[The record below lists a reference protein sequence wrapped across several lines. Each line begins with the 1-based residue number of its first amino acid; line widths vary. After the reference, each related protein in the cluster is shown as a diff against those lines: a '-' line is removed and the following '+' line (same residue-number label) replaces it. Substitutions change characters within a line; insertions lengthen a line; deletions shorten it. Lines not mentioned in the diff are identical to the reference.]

1 MYRSIRKEEMPMGK
15 RGRPRSFDRAEA
27 LERAMRV
34 FWERGYEGAS
44 VAFLT
49 QAMGITPPSLY
60 AAFGSKEE
68 LFREALALYD
78 ATEGA
83 PMSRALTEA
92 PTARAAV
99 EAILRAN
106 VDLCSDPANPGG
118 CMMVLSATAG
128 APALGP
134 VRAQLTENRCAS
146 EQALRRRLEQ
156 AVTAGELATETDTAA
171 VAAFYATVV
180 HGLSIQALDGAS
192 CEELTRIVDAAMA
205 AWEVLAPPGPLEGDG
220 APEPGT

>member
-1 MYRSIRKEEMPMGK
+1 MAR

-44 VAFLT
+44 LAALT
-49 QAMGITPPSLY
+49 QAMGINAPSLY

-68 LFREALALYD
+68 LFREALSLYD

-83 PMSRALTEA
+83 PMTRALTEA

-99 EAILRAN
+99 ETILRAN
-106 VDLCSDPANPGG
+106 VDLCSDSANPGG

-128 APALGP
+128 SPALGT
-134 VRAQLTENRCAS
+134 VRAQLTENRHAS
-146 EQALRRRLEQ
+146 EDALRRRLDE
-156 AVTAGELATETDTAA
+156 AVASGELARDTDTAA
-171 VAAFYATVV
+171 VAAFYTTVV

-192 CEELTRIVDAAMA
+192 SEQLTRIVDAAMA
-205 AWEVLAPPGPLEGDG
+205 AWEVLAPPGRGRG
-220 APEPGT
+220 RTM